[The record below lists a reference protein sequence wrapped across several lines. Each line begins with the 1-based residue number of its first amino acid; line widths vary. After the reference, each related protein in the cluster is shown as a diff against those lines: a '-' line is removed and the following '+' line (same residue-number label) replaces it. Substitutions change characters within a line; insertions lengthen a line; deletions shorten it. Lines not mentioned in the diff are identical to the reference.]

1 MKRIVLIFIATACTA
16 LGLYA
21 QPAPTYTLKSC
32 LEQGLLNNYSLRIV
46 RNEEQVSKNN
56 ATLGNAGYLP
66 TLDLSAGY
74 KGTIDNTE
82 TKARA
87 TGETTKDN
95 GVFDQTLDAGINLNW
110 TIFDGFN
117 ITANYQRLKELER
130 QGETNTR
137 IAIED
142 LIADQTLDA
151 GINLN
156 WTIFDGFNIT
166 ANYQRLKELERQG
179 ETNTRI
185 AIEDLIANIAAEY
198 YNYVQQKIRL
208 KNFRYAVSL
217 SKERLRIVEE
227 RYHIGNFSRLDYQQA
242 KVDFNADS
250 AQYMKQQE
258 LLHTSR
264 IQLNELMANKDV
276 DQPFIIQDSLINV
289 TASLN
294 FEELWNA
301 TLAINASLL
310 RAEQNNTLARLDY
323 KKVCSRDYPY
333 VKMNGGYGYTL
344 NKYDISANSRR
355 SNLGLNFGITVG
367 FNLFDGNRRRERKN
381 ARIAVQNARL
391 EREQLEQALR
401 ADLSNLW
408 QAYQNNLQM
417 LNLERQNLVAAKEN
431 HEIAMERYMLGNLS
445 GIEMREAQKS
455 LLDAEE
461 RILSAEYDTKLCEI
475 SLLQISGK
483 VARYME

>member
-1 MKRIVLIFIATACTA
+1 MKRNILLIIVA
-16 LGLYA
+16 LCVANSYA
-21 QPAPTYTLKSC
+21 QQTATYTLKSC
-32 LEQGLLNNYSLRIV
+32 LEKGLDNNYSLKIV
-46 RNEEQVSKNN
+46 RNDEQVTHNN
-56 ATLGNAGYLP
+56 ATLANAGYLP

-74 KGTIDNTE
+74 SGNIDNTE
-82 TKARA
+82 STLRA
-87 TGETTKDN
+87 TGETTEEN
-95 GVFDQTLDAGINLNW
+95 GVFNQTLDARVSLNW

-117 ITANYQRLKELER
+117 IQANYQRLKELER

-137 IAIED
+137 IAV
-142 LIADQTLDA
+142 
-151 GINLN
+151 
-156 WTIFDGFNIT
+156 
-166 ANYQRLKELERQG
+166 
-179 ETNTRI
+179 
-185 AIEDLIANIAAEY
+185 EDLIANLAAEY
-198 YNYVQQKIRL
+198 YNFIQQTIRL

-227 RYHIGNFSRLDYQQA
+227 RYNIGNFSRLDYQQA

-264 IQLNELMANKDV
+264 IQLNELMANENV
-276 DQPFIIQDSLINV
+276 DQPIHTQDSLIDVNA
-289 TASLN
+289 TLN

-301 TLAINASLL
+301 TMQTNANLL
-310 RAEQNNTLARLDY
+310 KAEQNNRLAQLDY
-323 KKVCSRDYPY
+323 KKVCARDYPY
-333 VKMNGGYGYTL
+333 LKLNAGYGYSH
-344 NKYDISANSRR
+344 NKYEIAANSQR
-355 SNLGLNFGITVG
+355 SNFGPNFGVTVG
-367 FNLFDGNRRRERKN
+367 FKLFDGNRNRQRKN

-391 EREQLEQALR
+391 ERNELEQALR

-417 LNLERQNLVAAKEN
+417 LNLERQNLIAAKDN
-431 HEIAMERYMLGNLS
+431 HDIAMKRYMLGDLS

-461 RILSAEYDTKLCEI
+461 RILAAEYNTKLCEI

-483 VARYME
+483 ITKYLE

>member
-1 MKRIVLIFIATACTA
+1 MKRTFLFLIAVGCATLT
-16 LGLYA
+16 LQA
-21 QPAPTYTLKSC
+21 QPPQSYTLKSC
-32 LEQGLLNNYSLRIV
+32 LENGLQNNYSLRIT
-46 RNEEQVSKNN
+46 RNEEQVTKNN

-66 TLDLSAGY
+66 TLGLSAGY
-74 KGTIDNTE
+74 TGSVNNTDS
-82 TKARA
+82 KMRA
-87 TGETTKDN
+87 TGKHDKEN
-95 GVFDQTLDAGINLNW
+95 GVFDQTMNIGLNLNW

-117 ITANYQRLKELER
+117 ITANYQQLKELER

-142 LIADQTLDA
+142 LIA
-151 GINLN
+151 G
-156 WTIFDGFNIT
+156 
-166 ANYQRLKELERQG
+166 
-179 ETNTRI
+179 
-185 AIEDLIANIAAEY
+185 IAAEY
-198 YNYVQQKIRL
+198 YNYVQHKIRL
-208 KNFRYAVSL
+208 KNFFYAVTL

-250 AQYMKQQE
+250 AQCMKQQE

-264 IQLNELMANKDV
+264 IQLNELMANENV
-276 DQPFIIQDSLINV
+276 DQPIVILDSLINV
-289 TASLN
+289 NNSLN

-301 TLAINASLL
+301 TLQTNASLL
-310 RAEQNNTLARLDY
+310 KAHQNNTLAMLDY

-333 VKMNGGYGYTL
+333 LKLNGGYGYTF
-344 NKYDISANSRR
+344 NKYDIASNDQR
-355 SNLGLNFGITVG
+355 SNRGNLGLNFGLTVG
-367 FNLFDGNRRRERKN
+367 FNLFDGNRQRQRNN
-381 ARIAVQNARL
+381 ARIAIKNARL
-391 EREQLEQALR
+391 ERDQLEQALR

-483 VARYME
+483 VTKYLE

>member
-142 LIADQTLDA
+142 LIA
-151 GINLN
+151 
-156 WTIFDGFNIT
+156 
-166 ANYQRLKELERQG
+166 
-179 ETNTRI
+179 
-185 AIEDLIANIAAEY
+185 NIAAEY

-264 IQLNELMANKDV
+264 INLNELMGNENV
-276 DQPFIIQDSLINV
+276 DQLILTHDSVIDVNS
-289 TASLN
+289 SLD
-294 FEELWNA
+294 FEELWQA
-301 TLAINASLL
+301 TLKVNSSLL
-310 RAEQNNTLARLDY
+310 KADQNTRLAQMDY
-323 KKVCSRDYPY
+323 KKVNSRNYPY
-333 VKMNGGYGYTL
+333 VRLNAGYGYTF
-344 NKYDISANSRR
+344 NKYDINSYSRR
-355 SNLGLNFGITVG
+355 NNFGFSGGVTIG
-367 FNLFDGNRRRERKN
+367 FNIFDGNRKRERRNASIAVKN
-381 ARIAVQNARL
+381 ARLQRDEL
-391 EREQLEQALR
+391 ELSLR

-408 QAYQNNLQM
+408 QAYRNNLEM
-417 LNLERQNLVAAKEN
+417 LNLERQNLVAAKDN

-461 RILSAEYDTKLCEI
+461 RILTAEYNTKLCEI

-483 VARYME
+483 VTKYLDL

>member
-1 MKRIVLIFIATACTA
+1 VA
-16 LGLYA
+16 LCVANSYA
-21 QPAPTYTLKSC
+21 QQAATYTLKSC
-32 LEQGLLNNYSLRIV
+32 LEKGLDNNYSLKIV
-46 RNEEQVSKNN
+46 RNDEQVTHNN
-56 ATLGNAGYLP
+56 ATLANAGYLP

-74 KGTIDNTE
+74 SGNIDNTE
-82 TKARA
+82 STLRA
-87 TGETTKDN
+87 TGETTEEN
-95 GVFDQTLDAGINLNW
+95 GVFNQTLDARVSLNW

-117 ITANYQRLKELER
+117 IQANYQRLKELER

-137 IAIED
+137 IAV
-142 LIADQTLDA
+142 
-151 GINLN
+151 
-156 WTIFDGFNIT
+156 
-166 ANYQRLKELERQG
+166 
-179 ETNTRI
+179 
-185 AIEDLIANIAAEY
+185 EDLIANLAAEY
-198 YNYVQQKIRL
+198 YNFIQQTIRL

-227 RYHIGNFSRLDYQQA
+227 RYNIGNFSRLDYQQA

-264 IQLNELMANKDV
+264 IQLNELMANENV
-276 DQPFIIQDSLINV
+276 DQPIHTQDSLIDVNA
-289 TASLN
+289 TLN

-301 TLAINASLL
+301 TMQTNANLL
-310 RAEQNNTLARLDY
+310 KAEQNNRLAQLDY
-323 KKVCSRDYPY
+323 KKVCARDYPY
-333 VKMNGGYGYTL
+333 LKLNAGYGYSH
-344 NKYDISANSRR
+344 NKYEIAANSQR
-355 SNLGLNFGITVG
+355 SNFGPNFGVTVG
-367 FNLFDGNRRRERKN
+367 FKLFDGNRNRQRKN

-391 EREQLEQALR
+391 ERNELEQALR

-417 LNLERQNLVAAKEN
+417 LNLERQNLIAAKDN
-431 HEIAMERYMLGNLS
+431 HDIAMERYMLGDLS

-461 RILSAEYDTKLCEI
+461 RILAAEYNTKLCEI

-483 VARYME
+483 ITKYLE

>member
-1 MKRIVLIFIATACTA
+1 MKRIILATLAYIGT
-16 LGLYA
+16 GLVIQA
-21 QPAPTYTLKSC
+21 QPVPTYTLKSC

-46 RNEEQVSKNN
+46 RNEEKISQNN
-56 ATLGNAGYLP
+56 ATLANAGYLP
-66 TLDLSAGY
+66 TIDLSAGY
-74 KGTIDNTE
+74 TGNLNNTE
-82 TKARA
+82 TKLRA
-87 TGETTKDN
+87 TGEKTQTN
-95 GVFDQTLDAGINLNW
+95 GVFDQTVNAGVNLNW
-110 TIFDGFN
+110 TLFDGFN
-117 ITANYQRLKELER
+117 ISTTYQQLKELER
-130 QGETNTR
+130 QGRTNTR

-142 LIADQTLDA
+142 LIAS
-151 GINLN
+151 
-156 WTIFDGFNIT
+156 IT
-166 ANYQRLKELERQG
+166 
-179 ETNTRI
+179 
-185 AIEDLIANIAAEY
+185 AEY
-198 YNYVQQKIRL
+198 YNLIQQKIRL

-264 IQLNELMANKDV
+264 IELNELMANDNV
-276 DQPFIIQDSLINV
+276 DQPILIQDSVINV
-289 TASLN
+289 NAWLN

-301 TLAINASLL
+301 TLQINANLL
-310 RAEQNNTLARLDY
+310 KAEQNNRMAELDY
-323 KKVCSRDYPY
+323 KKICARDYPY
-333 VKMNGGYGYTL
+333 LKMNAGYGYTL

-355 SNLGLNFGITVG
+355 SNLGLNIGLTVG
-367 FNLFDGNRRRERKN
+367 FRLFDGNRKRQRKN
-381 ARIAVQNARL
+381 ASIAVKNARL

-417 LNLERQNLVAAKEN
+417 LNLERQNLIAAKDN
-431 HEIAMERYMLGNLS
+431 HDIAMERYMLGDLS

-461 RILSAEYDTKLCEI
+461 RILAAEYDTKLCEI

-483 VARYME
+483 ITHYLQ

>member
-1 MKRIVLIFIATACTA
+1 MKRNILLIIVA
-16 LGLYA
+16 LCVANSYA
-21 QPAPTYTLKSC
+21 QQAATYTLKSC
-32 LEQGLLNNYSLRIV
+32 LEKGLDNNYSLKIV
-46 RNEEQVSKNN
+46 RNDEQVTHNN
-56 ATLGNAGYLP
+56 ATLANAGYLP

-74 KGTIDNTE
+74 SGNIDNTE
-82 TKARA
+82 STLRA
-87 TGETTKDN
+87 TGETTEEN
-95 GVFDQTLDAGINLNW
+95 GVFNQTLDARVSLNW

-117 ITANYQRLKELER
+117 IQANYQRLKELER

-137 IAIED
+137 IAV
-142 LIADQTLDA
+142 
-151 GINLN
+151 
-156 WTIFDGFNIT
+156 
-166 ANYQRLKELERQG
+166 
-179 ETNTRI
+179 
-185 AIEDLIANIAAEY
+185 EDLIANLAAEY
-198 YNYVQQKIRL
+198 YNFIQQTIRL

-227 RYHIGNFSRLDYQQA
+227 RYNIGNFSRLDYQQA

-264 IQLNELMANKDV
+264 IQLNELMANENV
-276 DQPFIIQDSLINV
+276 DQPIHTQDSLIDVNA
-289 TASLN
+289 TLD

-301 TLAINASLL
+301 TMQTNANLL
-310 RAEQNNTLARLDY
+310 KAEQNNRLAQLDY
-323 KKVCSRDYPY
+323 KKVCARDYPY
-333 VKMNGGYGYTL
+333 LKLNAGYGYSH
-344 NKYDISANSRR
+344 NKYEIAANSQR
-355 SNLGLNFGITVG
+355 SNFGPNFGVTVG
-367 FNLFDGNRRRERKN
+367 FKLFDGNRNRQRKN

-391 EREQLEQALR
+391 ERNELEQALR

-417 LNLERQNLVAAKEN
+417 LNLERQNLIAAKDN
-431 HEIAMERYMLGNLS
+431 HDIAMERYMLGDLS

-461 RILSAEYDTKLCEI
+461 RILAAEYNTKLCEI

-483 VARYME
+483 ITKYL

>member
-1 MKRIVLIFIATACTA
+1 MKRNILLIIVA
-16 LGLYA
+16 LCVANSYA
-21 QPAPTYTLKSC
+21 QQTATYTLKSC
-32 LEQGLLNNYSLRIV
+32 LEKGLDNNYSLKIV
-46 RNEEQVSKNN
+46 RNDEQVTHNN
-56 ATLGNAGYLP
+56 ATLANAGYLP

-74 KGTIDNTE
+74 SGNIDNTE
-82 TKARA
+82 STLRA
-87 TGETTKDN
+87 TGETTEEN
-95 GVFDQTLDAGINLNW
+95 GVFNQTLDARVSLNW

-117 ITANYQRLKELER
+117 IQANYQRLKELER

-137 IAIED
+137 IAV
-142 LIADQTLDA
+142 
-151 GINLN
+151 
-156 WTIFDGFNIT
+156 
-166 ANYQRLKELERQG
+166 
-179 ETNTRI
+179 
-185 AIEDLIANIAAEY
+185 EDLIANLAAEY
-198 YNYVQQKIRL
+198 YNFIQQTIRL

-227 RYHIGNFSRLDYQQA
+227 RYNIGNFSRLDYQQA

-264 IQLNELMANKDV
+264 IQLNELMANENV
-276 DQPFIIQDSLINV
+276 DQPIHTQDSLIDVNA
-289 TASLN
+289 TLN

-301 TLAINASLL
+301 TMQTNANLL
-310 RAEQNNTLARLDY
+310 KAEQNNRLAQLDY
-323 KKVCSRDYPY
+323 KKVCARDYPY
-333 VKMNGGYGYTL
+333 LKLNAGYGYSH
-344 NKYDISANSRR
+344 NKYEIAANSQR
-355 SNLGLNFGITVG
+355 SNFGPNFGVTVG
-367 FNLFDGNRRRERKN
+367 FKLFDGNRNRQRKN

-391 EREQLEQALR
+391 ERNELEQALR

-417 LNLERQNLVAAKEN
+417 LNLERQNLIAAKDN
-431 HEIAMERYMLGNLS
+431 HDIAMERYMLGDLS

-461 RILSAEYDTKLCEI
+461 RILAAEYNTKLCEI

-483 VARYME
+483 ITKYLE

>member
-1 MKRIVLIFIATACTA
+1 MKRNILLIIVA
-16 LGLYA
+16 LCVANSYA
-21 QPAPTYTLKSC
+21 QQTATYTLKSC
-32 LEQGLLNNYSLRIV
+32 LEKGLNNNYSLKIV
-46 RNEEQVSKNN
+46 RNDEQVTHNN
-56 ATLGNAGYLP
+56 ATLANAGYLP

-74 KGTIDNTE
+74 SGNIDNTE
-82 TKARA
+82 STLRA
-87 TGETTKDN
+87 TGETTEEN
-95 GVFDQTLDAGINLNW
+95 GVFNQTLDARVSLNW

-117 ITANYQRLKELER
+117 IQANYQRLKELER

-137 IAIED
+137 IAV
-142 LIADQTLDA
+142 
-151 GINLN
+151 
-156 WTIFDGFNIT
+156 
-166 ANYQRLKELERQG
+166 
-179 ETNTRI
+179 
-185 AIEDLIANIAAEY
+185 EDLIANLAAEY
-198 YNYVQQKIRL
+198 YNFIQQTIRL

-227 RYHIGNFSRLDYQQA
+227 RYNIGNFSRLDYQQA

-264 IQLNELMANKDV
+264 IQLNELMANENV
-276 DQPFIIQDSLINV
+276 DQPIHTQDSLIDVNA
-289 TASLN
+289 TLE

-301 TLAINASLL
+301 TMQTNANLL
-310 RAEQNNTLARLDY
+310 KAEQNNRLAQLDY
-323 KKVCSRDYPY
+323 KKVCARDYPY
-333 VKMNGGYGYTL
+333 LKLNAGYGYSH
-344 NKYDISANSRR
+344 NKYEIAANSQR
-355 SNLGLNFGITVG
+355 SNFGPNFGVTVG
-367 FNLFDGNRRRERKN
+367 FKLFDGNRNRQRKN

-391 EREQLEQALR
+391 ERNELEQALR

-417 LNLERQNLVAAKEN
+417 LNLERQNLIAAKDN
-431 HEIAMERYMLGNLS
+431 HDIAMERYMLGDLS

-461 RILSAEYDTKLCEI
+461 RILAAEYNTKLCEI

-483 VARYME
+483 ITKYLE